1 MSWLWKIGLSGLKWI
16 GVNIGLPIIA
26 DLINKQMNKPK
37 VIESA
42 APGELEEKCKAKAK
56 EDGFDVE

>member
-1 MSWLWKIGLSGLKWI
+1 MWSKIFAWI
-16 GVNIGLPIIA
+16 ASNLVLPMLYKFA
-26 DLINKQMNKPK
+26 EWYSSRPK